1 MMGTM
6 LRRFNVEIRAAGER
20 ATAAEALAKA
30 KDAEIAQLVEAL
42 EQESA
47 AATAE
52 SNESMSE
59 LDRARESRE
68 ALEAEVVTL
77 TEKLDKEKY
86 FGRAANEGAAP
97 AGTNPF
103 ASSGGSG
110 GSAPAR
116 IFKKK
121 KVKEGSM
128 IVGAGFASSSD
139 GRDRNPPKKA
149 KRPPRRGGLNG
160 GHSAASGA
168 PNAPAVFGAP
178 TGTGTTA
185 AAFGG
190 ASPFGAPTPGAF
202 GAAPYPF
209 GGGAPNPA
217 PALGGFGGSSA
228 PAPSPF
234 GGAVAPGA
242 SPFGAPNASAQSST
256 QTSTPWGASSSTPT
270 PGISSSVQNA
280 CAHWNR
286 SNCRYSGRCR
296 SRHVCSTCGDSSHK
310 APQCPRGPG
319 SLVGGGGGFSPTR
332 VTDPSLVPANSRHA
346 IMQHICAMSSN
357 VGTSVEE
364 LRLQSK

>member
-1 MMGTM
+1 
-6 LRRFNVEIRAAGER
+6 LRTFFAVSHAMSFGFGATPQNSTFGVNRPPATNPSPFG
-20 ATAAEALAKA
+20 ATA
-30 KDAEIAQLVEAL
+30 
-42 EQESA
+42 
-47 AATAE
+47 
-52 SNESMSE
+52 
-59 LDRARESRE
+59 
-68 ALEAEVVTL
+68 
-77 TEKLDKEKY
+77 
-86 FGRAANEGAAP
+86 GP
-97 AGTNPF
+97 AGSPF
-103 ASSGGSG
+103 GGGIASS
-110 GSAPAR
+110 
-116 IFKKK
+116 
-121 KVKEGSM
+121 
-128 IVGAGFASSSD
+128 
-139 GRDRNPPKKA
+139 
-149 KRPPRRGGLNG
+149 
-160 GHSAASGA
+160 
-168 PNAPAVFGAP
+168 
-178 TGTGTTA
+178 TTQ
-185 AAFGG
+185 GG

-202 GAAPYPF
+202 GAAPSTF

-217 PALGGFGGSSA
+217 PTMGGFGGGA

-234 GGAVAPGA
+234 GGGAAAPGA
-242 SPFGAPNASAQSST
+242 SPWGAPNAPAQSSF

-310 APQCPRGPG
+310 APQCLRGPG